1 MEYILLLLPRN
12 NSLDDTSDV
21 VKWPLNNK
29 TRPHIR
35 IDFSILLQGSNDQT
49 HMAFWSHLYNNDLG
63 AVVAKSY

>member
-35 IDFSILLQGSNDQT
+35 IDFLILVQDSNDQT
-49 HMAFWSHLYNNDLG
+49 HMVFSFQLYNNDLR
-63 AVVAKSY
+63 AVIA